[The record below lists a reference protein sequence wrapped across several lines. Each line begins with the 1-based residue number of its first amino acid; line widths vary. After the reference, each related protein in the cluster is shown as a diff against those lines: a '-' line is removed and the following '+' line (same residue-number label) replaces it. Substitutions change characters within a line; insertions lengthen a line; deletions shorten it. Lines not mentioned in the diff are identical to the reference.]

1 MSGPETEARAVD
13 VAPAAFVGEIVLPV
27 AISCLYVRHARRGF
41 ITYRYTPRWPTYH
54 IASGALQ
61 CDPPVLDYAFGLVLP
76 ARQARFMGLGKGPA
90 RIEMPGLLGVMRTH
104 PAMRAAVECAI
115 DIDVRRRDAAVR
127 RAHGF
132 TGPMPDDWL

>member
-1 MSGPETEARAVD
+1 ME

-27 AISCLYVRHARRGF
+27 AISCLYVRNARRGF
-41 ITYRYTPRWPTYH
+41 IAYRYTPHWCHYDV
-54 IASGALQ
+54 ASGLLRLGLPFLA
-61 CDPPVLDYAFGLVLP
+61 YGFGLILP

-90 RIEMPGLLGVMRTH
+90 RLEFPGLLGVMRAQ

-115 DIDVRRRDAAVR
+115 DIDVRRRDAAIR